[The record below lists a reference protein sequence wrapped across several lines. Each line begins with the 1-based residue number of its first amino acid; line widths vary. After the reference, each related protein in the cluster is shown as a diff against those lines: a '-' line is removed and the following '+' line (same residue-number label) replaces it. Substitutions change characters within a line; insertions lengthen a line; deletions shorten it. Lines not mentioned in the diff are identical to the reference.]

1 MLSCKQASKLLSQSL
16 DRKLSWKERL
26 ALRFHLLICDVCTRF
41 AKQLKVMQK
50 AMQDW
55 VSASEEDESI
65 QLSQAA
71 KVRIAE
77 KIASKQ

>member
-26 ALRFHLLICDVCTRF
+26 ALRFHLLLCDMCTRF
-41 AKQLKVMQK
+41 AKQLQVMQK

-55 VSASEEDESI
+55 VSASEQDESI

>member
-16 DRKLSWKERL
+16 DRKLSWKERFE
-26 ALRFHLLICDVCTRF
+26 LRFHLFICDVCTRF
-41 AKQLKVMQK
+41 AKQLKIMQK
-50 AMQDW
+50 AINDMVKAWEQ
-55 VSASEEDESI
+55 DESI
-65 QLSQAA
+65 HLSQEA

>member
-16 DRKLSWKERL
+16 DRKLSWKERIE
-26 ALRFHLLICDVCTRF
+26 LRFHLLICDMCTRF
-41 AKQLKVMQK
+41 AKQLKIMQT

-55 VSASEEDESI
+55 VNACEQDQSI
-65 QLSQAA
+65 QLSQSA
-71 KVRIAE
+71 KLRIAE

>member
-1 MLSCKQASKLLSQSL
+1 M
-16 DRKLSWKERL
+16 
-26 ALRFHLLICDVCTRF
+26 CTRF

-50 AMQDW
+50 AMRDW
-55 VSASEEDESI
+55 VNASEQDESI
-65 QLSQAA
+65 QLSQEA